1 MKNLMKNEEK
11 SKKSLIFPDACAKL
25 LPKYYNFKSIKEEKN
40 IMDKVI
46 EALQTILNGI
56 GAGTSALGDVGKGTV
71 DYGTAEVKVASGT
84 DSFVGAFK
92 TVFNF
97 IAGLF
102 NIGTV
107 K

>member
-1 MKNLMKNEEK
+1 
-11 SKKSLIFPDACAKL
+11 
-25 LPKYYNFKSIKEEKN
+25 
-40 IMDKVI
+40 MDKII
-46 EALQTILNGI
+46 EALQFVLNTIGV
-56 GAGTSALGDVGKGTV
+56 GTSTLGQVGAGTV
-71 DYGTAEVKVASGT
+71 DYGTAEVKIASGT